1 MKTTHTPTKL
11 GFTIIYADDHI
22 ILRQALSRQVNVL
35 KGFTVIKQLDNGQQ
49 LIEALQ
55 NGLKPELILLALNMP
70 VLDGYDVIKWLK
82 KNHPEIKILVF
93 TMFDNELIKN
103 RCISNGADAFIS
115 KASDLGN
122 FYKILKDVA
131 TGNYVS
137 SSDKPKSLSDREYQ
151 FLQLVCTDLKYE
163 AIAYK
168 MKCSLR
174 LVERIRN
181 DFFKEFNINNRTS
194 LALYVVKMGIVF
206 NG

>member
-1 MKTTHTPTKL
+1 MKTTLTPTKL

-55 NGLKPELILLALNMP
+55 NGLKPDLVLLALNMP

-115 KASDLGN
+115 KASELGN

-137 SSDKPKSLSDREYQ
+137 SSDESKSFSDREYQ

-163 AIAYK
+163 AIAHK

-181 DFFKEFNINNRTS
+181 DFFKKFNINNRTS
-194 LALYVVKMGIVF
+194 LALYVVKMGIVL